1 LPSLHPGLALIPL
14 LLVGTALAQSAAPSA
29 PESGAAAQPAAE
41 DPRPAAGP
49 NPDDAEGPVRPYDVT
64 FTPTGDAALN
74 TAMEG
79 VSALR
84 RLRTS
89 VPTSAEGLVARALQ
103 DLNSLRT
110 ALRSQGYY
118 DGVPKV
124 TLAGEAPDAPNL
136 AVRLAA
142 RGADPV
148 PVVVSAETG
157 PLYRISSATLRPNVL
172 GTDIAGAGEVAG
184 LGPGDPARAAVVN
197 STQETLLT
205 RLREAGHPF
214 AGVPRREITVD
225 HDSHTMEVVYFIEP
239 GPRARFAQP
248 VVEGSEHVDPALL
261 RRASGVLAGEAYDP
275 RELDRVRRDVLA
287 LGVFGTVRARTG
299 ERLDPDGR
307 LPVTFLVAERPFR
320 AVGATAGYETRYGPT
335 LRAYWEHRNLFG
347 AAERLRIEG
356 ELSRTTQ
363 TGVSGTG
370 YRLSANLRQPWF
382 AGLNVTAV
390 TDIAVLRERLLA
402 YDRDAVTAGFSLER
416 RIDPRLTISAGI
428 AFDIGTTSE
437 LDQDLNYSL
446 VSVPIG
452 ARFDGTDNVLDPSR
466 GYRANLL
473 ISPTLSF
480 GDSSTTFVRVRGT
493 GSAYFD
499 LRGDKGSILA
509 LRGGFGT
516 LAGAQAGEIPPHLRF
531 YAGGGG
537 SVRGYDFQTIGPRRR
552 DNTPRGGLSLV
563 EGSIELRQRISGP
576 YGIAVF
582 VDAGSVG
589 EEALS
594 GFGDLRIGAGVGFRY
609 ATAIGPIRADVALPL
624 SNVPGSSGYGLYVGI
639 GQAF

>member
-1 LPSLHPGLALIPL
+1 
-14 LLVGTALAQSAAPSA
+14 
-29 PESGAAAQPAAE
+29 
-41 DPRPAAGP
+41 
-49 NPDDAEGPVRPYDVT
+49 
-64 FTPTGDAALN
+64 
-74 TAMEG
+74 MEG
-79 VSALR
+79 VSVLR
-84 RLRTS
+84 RLRES

-103 DLNSLRT
+103 DLGNLRT
-110 ALRSQGYY
+110 ALRSEGYY
-118 DGVPKV
+118 GGTPRI

-136 AVRLAA
+136 AARLQAH
-142 RGADPV
+142 GPDPV
-148 PVVVSAETG
+148 PVVIEAETG
-157 PLYRISSATLRPNVL
+157 PLYRISSVTLRPAVVD
-172 GTDIAGAGEVAG
+172 TDIASAGEVAG
-184 LGPGDPARAAVVN
+184 LGPGDPARAAAVN

-225 HDSHTMEVVYFIEP
+225 HDAHTMEVVYLVEP

-248 VVEGSEHVDPALL
+248 VVEGSENVDPELL
-261 RRASGVLAGEAYDP
+261 RRASGVLAGEVYDP
-275 RELDRVRRDVLA
+275 RELDRIRRDVLA

-299 ERLDPDGR
+299 ERLDPEGR

-320 AVGATAGYETRYGPT
+320 AIGATAAYETRYGPT

-347 AAERLRIEG
+347 AAERLRVEG
-356 ELSRTTQ
+356 EVSRTTQ
-363 TGVSGTG
+363 RGVSDTG
-370 YRLSANLRQPWF
+370 FRLSANLRQPWF
-382 AGLNVTAV
+382 AGLNATAV
-390 TDIAVLRERLLA
+390 TDVAILRERLLA

-416 RIDPRLTISAGI
+416 RIDPRLTVSAGI
-428 AFDIGTTSE
+428 AGEIGKTSE
-437 LDQDLNYSL
+437 LDQNLQYTL
-446 VSVPIG
+446 VSLPLG

-473 ISPTLSF
+473 VSPTVSF
-480 GDSSTTFVRVRGT
+480 GDSSEIFVRVRGT

-509 LRGGFGT
+509 LRAGFGT
-516 LAGAQAGEIPPHLRF
+516 LAGAEAGTIPPHLRF

-537 SVRGYDFQTIGPRRR
+537 SVRGYDFQTIGPLRR
-552 DNTPRGGLSLV
+552 DRTPRGGLSLV
-563 EGSIELRQRISGP
+563 EGSVELRQRITGP

-594 GFGDLRIGAGVGFRY
+594 GLGDLRIGAGVGVRY
-609 ATAIGPIRADVALPL
+609 ATAIGPIRADVAMPF
-624 SNVPGSSGYGLYVGI
+624 SKVPGNSGFGLYVGI